1 MSRLFLSSYFSVA
14 ADLFPSFAG
23 TDYIGKK
30 VVFIPTAA
38 LNERGAFYISADRK
52 ALKKLG
58 LIVEE
63 LEISSASYEK
73 IKESISAAD
82 YIFIA
87 GGNTFFLL
95 QELKRKGADKLIV
108 EEINKGKPYI
118 GSSAGSAILSK
129 DIGYVRFMDSP
140 KAAPDLNGDFS
151 SLSVID
157 FYIVP
162 HYGYFFFKK
171 AIEKTMK
178 EFSDTL
184 DLRLI
189 SNDQVIIVDGGSVET
204 VTKKRENK

>member
-1 MSRLFLSSYFSVA
+1 MAKLFLSSYFLKVA
-14 ADLFPSFAG
+14 SIFPDFIGADC
-23 TDYIGKK
+23 TGKR

-38 LNERGAFYISADRK
+38 LNEKGAFYIATDRK
-52 ALKKLG
+52 ALQKLG

-63 LEISSASYEK
+63 LEISSASKEK
-73 IKESISAAD
+73 IEESISAAD
-82 YIFIA
+82 YIFMA

-95 QELKRKGADKLIV
+95 QELRRTGAGKLIV

-118 GSSAGSAILSK
+118 GSSAGSAIVSK

-151 SLSVID
+151 ALSVVD

-171 AIEKTMK
+171 AIEKTLN

-184 DLRLI
+184 DLRPI
-189 SNDQVIIVDGGSVET
+189 SNDQVIIVDGEKIET
-204 VTKKRENK
+204 LTVKGKK

>member
-1 MSRLFLSSYFSVA
+1 MSKLFLSSYFLKVA
-14 ADLFPSFAG
+14 SLFPGF
-23 TDYIGKK
+23 IGEDCTSKK

-38 LNERGAFYISADRK
+38 LNERGAFYIAADRK
-52 ALKKLG
+52 ALQRLG

-63 LEISSASYEK
+63 LEVSKASKEE
-73 IKESISAAD
+73 IEESISAAD

-95 QELKRKGADKLIV
+95 QELRRKGADKLIV

-118 GSSAGSAILSK
+118 GSSAGSAIASK
-129 DIGYVRFMDSP
+129 DIGYVRYMDSP

-151 SLSVID
+151 ALSVID
-157 FYIVP
+157 FHIVP
-162 HYGYFFFKK
+162 HDGYFFFKR
-171 AIEKTMK
+171 AIEKTLK

-189 SNDQVIIVDGGSVET
+189 SNDQVITVDGERTETLSV
-204 VTKKRENK
+204 KGK